1 MTETSGA
8 AEQAREKVQDVA
20 GQAQEKAGQAADQ
33 AQGMVRKQV
42 DQRTSDLGAQATSTS
57 EDLRNIGEKLRDEG
71 QDTPAQLADKAAE
84 QTKRVGRYLAD
95 ADADTLIA
103 DVEDLGRRQPML
115 VLAGG
120 VVLGIAAARFL
131 KASSSRRYEQSASN
145 DSSSQAQQLP
155 SGPSVSGYAATTSRG
170 GAAVPTTQR
179 PAETA
184 APSPADPAIR

>member
-1 MTETSGA
+1 MSDASGA

-20 GQAQEKAGQAADQ
+20 GQAQEKAGQAAGQ

-42 DQRTSDLGAQATSTS
+42 DQRTSDLAAQVTSTS

-71 QDTPAQLADKAAE
+71 QDTPAQLANKAAE
-84 QTKRVGRYLAD
+84 QTKRVGRYLDD

-145 DSSSQAQQLP
+145 GSSSQPQQLP
-155 SGPSVSGYAATTSRG
+155 SGPSVSGYAATSRG
-170 GAAVPTTQR
+170 GVAVPTTQR
-179 PAETA
+179 PIETA
-184 APSPADPAIR
+184 APLPADPAIR